1 MAIVRMLGDPVPLKK
16 KHKGYIAGT
25 GLGIVTVA
33 GKPASRV
40 VHLYARGY
48 GSQPLELVGI
58 CISRSDGSYRFDGLD
73 LSLKYLVVAVD
84 HEMAYEP
91 VGWDWITPAVEE

>member
-73 LSLKYLVVAVD
+73 LSRKYLVVAVD
-84 HEMAYEP
+84 HKMAYEP